1 MCGSKATSATESSA
15 TATAKAVQLPAGKE
29 AAAEDKEDEN
39 EAPSRQGEEGEKG
52 KPGMATKAEMGAI
65 KVFSET
71 VTNRGE
77 SAEEEEGA
85 EEEDN
90 NNPLN

>member
-1 MCGSKATSATESSA
+1 M
-15 TATAKAVQLPAGKE
+15 QLPRGRE

-39 EAPSRQGEEGEKG
+39 DAPSRHGEEGEKG
-52 KPGMATKAEMGAI
+52 KPGMVTKAEMGAI

-71 VTNRGE
+71 VTNRGA
-77 SAEEEEGA
+77 SAE

-90 NNPLN
+90 NNPLS